1 MVNTSIVFSC
11 QRILAMPTPFLTNIS
26 PSNFQKFP
34 LCVNGT
40 NLTCK
45 KWLEVTGMFL
55 LLTIIHTSI
64 MGCLERTARPEHPK
78 GKMKLE
84 QPELILSYGVENG
97 IALEIIA

>member
-11 QRILAMPTPFLTNIS
+11 QRILAMPTPFLTKIS

-45 KWLEVTGMFL
+45 KLKVYRMFDYL
-55 LLTIIHTSI
+55 QAIHTSI